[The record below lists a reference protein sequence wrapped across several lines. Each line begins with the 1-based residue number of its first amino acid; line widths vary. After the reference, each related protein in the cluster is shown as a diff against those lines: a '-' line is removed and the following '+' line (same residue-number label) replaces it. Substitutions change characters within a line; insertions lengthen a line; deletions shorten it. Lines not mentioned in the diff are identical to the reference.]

1 MTTYLYGL
9 TLSDSVAAVSDG
21 RGIAGAPV
29 RGLSC
34 GALTALVSTV
44 SLDSARPT
52 LDAVRAH
59 DDVLQRIVDAGA
71 TVAAVRFGQ
80 TFPDDD
86 ACRAHVAERSERL
99 TALLEAARDAVE
111 MRVLVPMSES
121 VAHAPTPSSD
131 AGPGRA
137 YLESR
142 RPSGAVAPDLGLRA
156 VLGTLVLAER
166 VEGLPQTNG
175 VAFVHLVKR
184 ASLVEYRE
192 ALALLPALADARVV
206 GPLALYSFAEPA
218 G

>member
-9 TLSDSVAAVSDG
+9 TLSHSAAVVSG
-21 RGIAGAPV
+21 ATGIAGAPV

-59 DDVLQRIVDAGA
+59 DDVLQRSVDAGA

-86 ACRAHVAERSERL
+86 ACRTHVAERAERL
-99 TALLEAARDAVE
+99 TTLLEAARDAVE
-111 MRVLVPMSES
+111 MRVLVPMSEGP
-121 VAHAPTPSSD
+121 ARAPSPSTD

-137 YLESR
+137 YLESLR
-142 RPSGAVAPDLGLRA
+142 SSGAVAPDLGLRA
-156 VLGTLVLAER
+156 ALGPLVIAER

-184 ASLVEYRE
+184 ASLAEYRE
-192 ALALLPALADARVV
+192 ALALLPVLADARVV